1 MTFLRSAGFI
11 YKQIMKKNK
20 SQKAKILIVDDIA
33 PAGNV
38 VHKKMTDEGYECVEA
53 KDNNEA
59 LALLAGQHFELI
71 LLDIMTKGKGG
82 REILPEIVEKY
93 PDTAVIMAASPDDTE
108 LAIEAMKIGAY
119 DYVIKP
125 VQLNELPVRVWK
137 ALERR
142 NLRIKNREYELS
154 LEKRV
159 EAQTQQ
165 IRKAFQNSIK
175 SLAYA
180 LEARDEYTG
189 GHSQRVSQYARLIA
203 DRLGA
208 TRKQIEKIE
217 QAALVHDIGKIG
229 IRESV
234 LMKTTELTEEEY
246 QHIAAHSVIGEHILR
261 PAIDDEDILKMVRHH
276 HERFDGKGYPDGLSN
291 IQIPHGA
298 RILAVADM
306 YDAMTSDRP
315 YRDAVSPGAAVTE
328 LKKQTGYMF
337 DPVVVNAFFRILSS
351 EYEYTTRRPIISFN
365 LLNIR

>member
-1 MTFLRSAGFI
+1 MG
-11 YKQIMKKNK
+11 KDQPK
-20 SQKAKILIVDDIA
+20 KAKILIVDDIA
-33 PAGNV
+33 SVRTAI
-38 VHKKMTDEGYECVEA
+38 HKKMTDEGYSCVEVG
-53 KDNNEA
+53 DGNEA
-59 LALLAGQHFELI
+59 LALLAKQRFEMV
-71 LLDIMTKGKGG
+71 LLNIMMPGTSG
-82 REILPEIVEKY
+82 REVLPEIVRNY
-93 PDTAVIMAASPDDTE
+93 PDTAVIMATSPDDTE
-108 LAIEAMKIGAY
+108 LAIEAMKMGAY

-125 VQLNELPVRVWK
+125 VGLNELPVRVWK

-142 NLRIKNREYELS
+142 SLRIKNREYELS
-154 LEKRV
+154 LERRV

-189 GHSQRVSQYARLIA
+189 GHSQRVSEYAHLIA
-203 DRLGA
+203 DKLG
-208 TRKQIEKIE
+208 TSRKYMEKIK

-234 LMKTTELTEEEY
+234 LMKTTELTEDEY

-276 HERFDGKGYPDGLSN
+276 HERYDGKGYPDGLSS

-306 YDAMTSDRP
+306 YDAMTSNRP
-315 YRDAVSPGAAVTE
+315 YRNAVSPDIAINE
-328 LKKQTGYMF
+328 LKRQTGYMF
-337 DPVVVNAFFRILSS
+337 DPLVVNAFFHIIGGA
-351 EYEYTTRRPIISFN
+351 YQYTQKRPIISFN
-365 LLNIR
+365 PLNTK

>member
-1 MTFLRSAGFI
+1 
-11 YKQIMKKNK
+11 MK
-20 SQKAKILIVDDIA
+20 KAKILIVEDIA
-33 PAGNV
+33 STRNV
-38 VHKKMTDEGYECVEA
+38 IHKKMTDEGYECIEA
-53 KDNNEA
+53 IDNNEA
-59 LALLAGQHFELI
+59 IALLVEQPFQLV
-71 LLDIMTKGKGG
+71 LLDITMKGKSGWEALL
-82 REILPEIVEKY
+82 EITEKY
-93 PDTAVIMAASPDDTE
+93 PDTAVIMATSPDDTA

-125 VQLNELPVRVWK
+125 IQSNELPIRIWK

-159 EAQTQQ
+159 ESQTQQ

-189 GHSQRVSQYARLIA
+189 GHSQRVSQYAHLIA
-203 DRLGA
+203 DRLGT

-234 LMKTTELTEEEY
+234 LMKTTELTDDEY

-276 HERFDGKGYPDGLSN
+276 HERYDGKGYPDGLSN

-306 YDAMTSDRP
+306 YDAMTSNRP
-315 YRDAVSPGAAVTE
+315 YRSAVSPESAITE
-328 LKKQTGYMF
+328 LKRQTGYMF

-351 EYEYTTRRPIISFN
+351 EYEYIKQRPIISFN
-365 LLNIR
+365 SLNVR